1 MLLVD
6 TNVLVD
12 VLEDD
17 PKWADWSIGQLRAQ
31 SKIHRLAINPVIY
44 SELSLTFS
52 TVEALDRTI
61 DELGLS
67 MIEIP
72 RPALFLAGK
81 AFVRYRRQGGKK
93 QNVLADFFI
102 GAHAAVSGYPVLTR
116 DARRYAAY
124 FPTLGLVTP
133 QQPSRVDEH

>member
-12 VLEDD
+12 VLEND
-17 PKWADWSIGQLRAQ
+17 PEWADWSIGQLRAQ

-52 TVEALDRTI
+52 TAEVLDRTV
-61 DELGLS
+61 DELGLA

-102 GAHAAVSGYPVLTR
+102 GAHAAVSGHPVLTR
-116 DARRYAAY
+116 DTRRYVSY
-124 FPTLGLVTP
+124 FSGVRLITPGLST
-133 QQPSRVDEH
+133 

>member
-17 PKWADWSIGQLRAQ
+17 PEWADWSVGQMRAQ
-31 SKIHRLAINPVIY
+31 SRVHRLAINPIIY
-44 SELSLTFS
+44 SELSLTFR
-52 TVEALDRTI
+52 TAEALDRAI
-61 DELGLS
+61 DDLGLVL
-67 MIEIP
+67 IEVP

-116 DARRYAAY
+116 DTKRYAIY
-124 FPTLGLVTP
+124 FPTLSLITP
-133 QQPSRVDEH
+133 VP

>member
-17 PKWADWSIGQLRAQ
+17 PEWADWSIGQLRAQ

-52 TVEALDRTI
+52 TVEALDRTV
-61 DELGLS
+61 DNLNLA

-102 GAHAAVSGYPVLTR
+102 GAHAAVSRYPILTR
-116 DARRYAAY
+116 DTRRYAAY
-124 FPTLGLVTP
+124 YSNVTLIAP
-133 QQPSRVDEH
+133 EAKA

>member
-17 PKWADWSIGQLRAQ
+17 PEWADWSIGQLRALSQ
-31 SKIHRLAINPVIY
+31 IHRLVINPVIY

-52 TVEALDRTI
+52 TVDALDRAI
-61 DELGLS
+61 DDLGLT

-81 AFVRYRRQGGKK
+81 AFVRYRRQGGRKN
-93 QNVLADFFI
+93 NVLADFFI
-102 GAHAAVSGYPVLTR
+102 GAHAAVAGYTVLTR
-116 DARRYAAY
+116 DTRRYSTY
-124 FPTLGLVTP
+124 FSGLILVSPASGTGG
-133 QQPSRVDEH
+133 Q

>member
-17 PKWADWSIGQLRAQ
+17 PEWADWSIGQLRAQ

-52 TVEALDRTI
+52 TVEALDRTV
-61 DELGLS
+61 DDLGLT

-72 RPALFLAGK
+72 RAALFLAGK

-102 GAHAAVSGYPVLTR
+102 GAHAAVAGWPVLTR
-116 DARRYAAY
+116 DVRRYARY
-124 FPTLGLVTP
+124 FPTVALVSP
-133 QQPSRVDEH
+133 D

>member
-17 PKWADWSIGQLRAQ
+17 PEWADWSIGQLRAQ

-52 TVEALDRTI
+52 TVEALDRVI
-61 DELGLS
+61 DDLNLT

-93 QNVLADFFI
+93 NNVLADFFI
-102 GAHAAVSGYPVLTR
+102 GAHAAVSRYPLLTR
-116 DARRYAAY
+116 DTRRYASY
-124 FPTLGLVTP
+124 FSGIKLIAPGV
-133 QQPSRVDEH
+133 SA

>member
-17 PKWADWSIGQLRAQ
+17 PEWADWSIGQLRAQ

-52 TVEALDRTI
+52 TVEALDRAV
-61 DELGLS
+61 DDLGLT

-81 AFVRYRRQGGKK
+81 AFVRYRRQGGAKS
-93 QNVLADFFI
+93 NVLADFFI
-102 GAHAAVSGYPVLTR
+102 GAHAAVARYPLLTR
-116 DARRYAAY
+116 DTRRYTTY
-124 FPTLGLVTP
+124 FASVNLIAPE
-133 QQPSRVDEH
+133 PSS

>member
-17 PKWADWSIGQLRAQ
+17 PEWADWSIGQLRAQ
-31 SKIHRLAINPVIY
+31 SKIHHLAINPVIY

-52 TVEALDRTI
+52 TVEALDRAV
-61 DELGLS
+61 DDLGLAL
-67 MIEIP
+67 IEIP

-93 QNVLADFFI
+93 ENVLADFFI
-102 GAHAAVSGYPVLTR
+102 GAHAAVSRYPILTR
-116 DARRYAAY
+116 DTRRYASY
-124 FPTLGLVTP
+124 FTNVALIAPEART
-133 QQPSRVDEH
+133 